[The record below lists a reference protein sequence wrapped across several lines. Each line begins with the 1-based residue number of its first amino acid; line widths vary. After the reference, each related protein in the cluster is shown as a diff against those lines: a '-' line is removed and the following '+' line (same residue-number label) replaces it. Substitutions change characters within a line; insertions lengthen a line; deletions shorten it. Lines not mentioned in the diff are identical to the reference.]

1 MRISFILGIFAEEKY
16 FTMPNKLSTPSPL
29 RTGGYKKTTK
39 HFFERSKLFDAQI
52 TDLFDGFWPIVTA
65 LKNLRWQVIGYHEMY
80 NVPNNVDLRNKFVE
94 NNDVT
99 NRPNLYRTFIDE
111 DWNITEDRLVQNLLI
126 NLFACYEG
134 WCEDI
139 TRILSIQRPK
149 TLQSVSNDNFASF
162 FAIHQ
167 ILPHH
172 TIATCYYNQFKSNC
186 KLYNVALLN
195 NWMKVYRYFKECRN
209 AIVHNGG
216 VVTQKVVDQ
225 YAIISAFTIYDLGL
239 KEIPETFPLVV
250 GEKLKLSLR
259 GVVGFSQ
266 IIRNLVANFDV
277 EMIKFSKAEQY
288 YLQILKTTFP
298 VQYNTDPLRY
308 KNQIQYISSQCHFGS
323 VPQVNVNLLY
333 GFLQQN
339 NVMR

>member
-1 MRISFILGIFAEEKY
+1 MSKKISNFAAKKIV
-16 FTMPNKLSTPSPL
+16 MPNKLSTPSPL
-29 RTGGYKKTTK
+29 RTGKYKKTTK

-225 YAIISAFTIYDLGL
+225 YAIISAFTINDLGL

-308 KNQIQYISSQCHFGS
+308 KNQIQYISSQCHFGI
-323 VPQVNVNLLY
+323 VPKVHLNLLY
-333 GFLQQN
+333 RFLQQN
-339 NVMR
+339 NIMR